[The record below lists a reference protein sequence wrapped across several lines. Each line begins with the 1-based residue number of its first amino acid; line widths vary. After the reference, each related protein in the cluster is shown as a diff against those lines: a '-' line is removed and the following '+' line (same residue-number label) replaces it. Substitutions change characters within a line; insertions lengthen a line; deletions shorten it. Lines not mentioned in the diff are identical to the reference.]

1 MCNLQEIQQITNQSI
16 NMSDLVVQ
24 PDMYSPS
31 IDDNGNYTDRIP
43 SFFYIK
49 KGLHCPCGTRKDKLY
64 ESQICFSAHIKS
76 KGHQKWLANLNL
88 NKANYYVENEILKET
103 MQNQRLIIAKLEK
116 DLYNKVNTI
125 DYLTQ
130 QLTNQHINNN
140 NTKVV
145 NNLLDFD

>member
-1 MCNLQEIQQITNQSI
+1 MTDIAL
-16 NMSDLVVQ
+16 Q

-43 SFFYIK
+43 PFFYIK

-64 ESQICFSAHIKS
+64 ETHACFTVHIKS
-76 KGHQKWLANLNL
+76 KGHQKWLSNLNL
-88 NKANYYVENEILKET
+88 NKANYYAENEILKET
-103 MQNQRLIIAKLEK
+103 LQNQRLIIAKLEK
-116 DLYNKVNTI
+116 DVRNKINTI

-130 QLTNQHINNN
+130 QLTNQHNKPP
-140 NTKVV
+140 TTPLV

>member
-1 MCNLQEIQQITNQSI
+1 
-16 NMSDLVVQ
+16 MSDLVVQ

-116 DLYNKVNTI
+116 EKNNKIMTI

-130 QLTNQHINNN
+130 QLQLQQTKNNISAS
-140 NTKVV
+140 V